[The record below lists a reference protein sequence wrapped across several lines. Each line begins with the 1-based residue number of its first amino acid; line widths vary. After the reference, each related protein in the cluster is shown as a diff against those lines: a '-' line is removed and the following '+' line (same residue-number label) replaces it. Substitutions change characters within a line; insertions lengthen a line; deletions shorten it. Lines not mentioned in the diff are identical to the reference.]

1 MTEGVA
7 AIPSACSYFL
17 MRIGFGAERRLR
29 RLALAG
35 IGVFLLALVA
45 WLNRPGSEL
54 QSYQQAGLPFGC
66 IPSPQG
72 GYAVQDFAYNLM
84 YLRKISER
92 VVAHPY
98 RQEDQVALIHH
109 ALPTASSGMCHAYSP
124 VALVLA
130 QPFLALRPA
139 MAYLV
144 FCLLAAA
151 GLLLLYGF
159 DLLPRADRL
168 QLYLL
173 AICAISITTATAFAV
188 GQTALATTPLVG
200 AVWWLLRREN
210 GGAWRTLALAVLTWA
225 LCLKPSLAVIPVA
238 LLLGARAWKELA
250 LLCLMLAATWAALA
264 PFYGGWIGG
273 LRDYDALLG
282 HYYEAGMDPF
292 MRDVFTRHGDTG
304 ANAFFSTLFPG
315 HSAMFF
321 TASRVLFLGATAL
334 LLALRWSKR
343 LDASQH
349 FRGMIWT
356 FLMLCPYL
364 LPSEDT
370 IVALSV
376 VEGDFFRARG
386 AVRNVALLLLLLAIM
401 NLRAGLTFPGQINFP
416 LKCGL
421 LAWMAVEAW
430 LQGSDGRP
438 RSGMK
443 SHGQGGIK
451 VYPNQWG
458 SN

>member
-1 MTEGVA
+1 MRTG
-7 AIPSACSYFL
+7 SY
-17 MRIGFGAERRLR
+17 APPRLR

-54 QSYQQAGLPFGC
+54 QSYKQAGLPFGC

-84 YLRKISER
+84 YLRGISDR

-98 RQEDQVALIHH
+98 RQADQVALIHH

-124 VALVLA
+124 VALLLA
-130 QPFLALRPA
+130 QPFLALRAPT
-139 MAYLV
+139 AYLV

-151 GLLLLYGF
+151 GLLLLYGL

-168 QLYLL
+168 QVYLL
-173 AICAISITTATAFAV
+173 VICVVSVTTATAFAV
-188 GQTALATTPLVG
+188 GQTALVTTPLIG
-200 AVWWLLRREN
+200 AVWWLLRREDR
-210 GGAWRTLALAVLTWA
+210 GAWRAPALAALTWA

-250 LLCLMLAATWAALA
+250 LLGLMLIVTWAALA
-264 PFYGGWIGG
+264 PLYGGWIGG
-273 LRDYDALLG
+273 LRDYAALLG

-304 ANAFFSTLFPG
+304 ANAFFSTLLPG
-315 HSAMFF
+315 HSGTFF
-321 TASRVLFLGATAL
+321 TASRLLFLGATAL
-334 LLALRWSKR
+334 LLALRWVGR

-349 FRGMIWT
+349 FRGMVWT

-370 IVALSV
+370 IVALV
-376 VEGDFFRARG
+376 IVEGDLFRARG
-386 AVRNVALLLLLLAIM
+386 AVRNIALVLLMLAVM

-421 LAWMAVEAW
+421 LAWMMADAWGAAAVP
-430 LQGSDGRP
+430 GGGPGRT
-438 RSGMK
+438 R
-443 SHGQGGIK
+443 
-451 VYPNQWG
+451 VRD
-458 SN
+458 